1 MANEKKTISEYEQEL
16 LKAELEMSG
25 SEEKESAKPKKKK
38 KKSGRGM
45 LIAFL
50 LVMCAIPLLL
60 CIYLIIR
67 VNSMDGRLDRIAG
80 ALGVSSNDLTEY
92 HYLTE
97 ATTGRVTE
105 DDDAYLTPE
114 KEMAADI
121 VFLAENYSEAVI
133 AEENKEEA
141 DGEKNNEIIDED
153 SEAVEAA
160 EAEQTEND
168 KAAEEE
174 LPEKKAA
181 QSGVKYNGKKVYL
194 TFDDGPSIHTAEIL
208 DILKKNNVKATFFV
222 VHHDEP
228 GLEKLYSRIVDDGH
242 TIGMHSYSHV
252 YEELYASEEAFEKDV
267 KDIHD
272 YIKKVTGVDSKF
284 YRFPGGSS
292 NDVSDNVNTSDM
304 IDFLDREG
312 IVYFDWNSASLDA
325 EDSSLSP
332 DELNANVMTYV
343 ESNPG
348 DSIVLMHDFE
358 YCEPTVAALQSLID
372 TLKSEGY
379 DILPIT
385 DKTEPVQ
392 HVTK

>member
-16 LKAELEMSG
+16 LKAELETG
-25 SEEKESAKPKKKK
+25 ASEEKETKSAKPKKKK
-38 KKSGRGM
+38 SGRRF
-45 LIAFL
+45 LIALL
-50 LVMCAIPLLL
+50 LVMCAVPLLL

-67 VNSMDGRLDRIAG
+67 VNSMDGRLDRIAD
-80 ALGVSSNDLTEY
+80 ALGVSSNDITEY

-105 DDDAYLTPE
+105 DDAYLTPE

-121 VFLAENYSEAVI
+121 VFLAEHYSESVI
-133 AEENKEEA
+133 AEENNDEI
-141 DGEKNNEIIDED
+141 DGDAAKN
-153 SEAVEAA
+153 AEAA
-160 EAEQTEND
+160 EAEDVENEQ
-168 KAAEEE
+168 AAEEE
-174 LPEKKAA
+174 ALPEKESA
-181 QSGVKYNGKKVYL
+181 QTTVKSNGKKVYL

-222 VHHDEP
+222 VYHDEP
-228 GLEKLYSRIVDDGH
+228 GLEQLYSRIVDDGH
-242 TIGMHSYSHV
+242 TIGMHSYTHI
-252 YEELYASEEAFEKDV
+252 YEEIYASEQAFEKDV

-272 YIKKVTGVDSKF
+272 YIKKVTGVDAKF

-292 NDVSDNVNTSDM
+292 NDVSDNVNTMDM
-304 IDFLDREG
+304 INFLDRQG
-312 IVYFDWNSASLDA
+312 ITYFDWNSASLDA
-325 EDSSLSP
+325 EDASLTP
-332 DELNANVMTYV
+332 EELNANVMTYV

-379 DILPIT
+379 EILPIT